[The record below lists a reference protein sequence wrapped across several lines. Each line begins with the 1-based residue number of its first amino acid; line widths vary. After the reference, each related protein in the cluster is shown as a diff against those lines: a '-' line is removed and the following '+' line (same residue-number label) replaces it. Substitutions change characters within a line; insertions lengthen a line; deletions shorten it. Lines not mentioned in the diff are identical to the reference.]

1 MKKFW
6 IAGLVALALVGALIT
21 GGVVWAHGGGG
32 KGSGGESFASRVA
45 EILELEESDVQDA
58 FKEAKRDIRDERF
71 QGRMDRRV
79 EEGNMTQEEADAA
92 VEWYESRPDNIGE
105 GRQGRKSHWKGRSRS
120 DDGAGSRFGGRR
132 GFRGS

>member
-1 MKKFW
+1 MKKYW
-6 IAGLVALALVGALIT
+6 IVGLAAAVLAGVLIT

-32 KGSGGESFASRVA
+32 KGSGGESFASKVA
-45 EILELEESDVQDA
+45 EILELEESEVKDA

-71 QGRMDRRV
+71 ESRMDRRV
-79 EEGNMTQEEADAA
+79 EKGTMTQEEADAA

-105 GRQGRKSHWKGRSRS
+105 RRQGRKSHWKGRGRS
-120 DDGAGSRFGGRR
+120 DNGAGSRFGGRR